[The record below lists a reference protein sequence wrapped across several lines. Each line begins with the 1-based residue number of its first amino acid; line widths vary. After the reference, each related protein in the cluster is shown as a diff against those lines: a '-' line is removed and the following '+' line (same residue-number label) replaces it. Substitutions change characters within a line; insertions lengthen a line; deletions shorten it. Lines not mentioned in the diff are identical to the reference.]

1 MAHSQADIEY
11 MRRAVE
17 LARRG
22 TGFTNP
28 NPLVG
33 AVLVRDGEIIA
44 EGWHARCGG
53 PHAERAALA
62 DCRAHGISP
71 EGATLYVTLEPCCH
85 TGKQPPCTEA
95 VIEAGIARVVVG
107 SADPN
112 PLVAGHG
119 CEQLR
124 AAGIEVDEGIAQA
137 ECDALNP
144 IFFHFIT
151 HRTPYVTLKYA
162 MTIDGKIATRTG
174 ASRWITGPA
183 ARERVHAERL
193 RHAAIMV
200 GIGTVLADDPQL
212 TCRIEGGRNPLRIIC
227 DSRLRTPATSAI
239 AQTAREVPTIIAC
252 APSASDARACELEQT
267 GCEIVRI
274 SARDGRIDLRQLMNT
289 LGARGID
296 SVFIEGGATLA
307 AAALE
312 AGIVRH
318 VQAFIAP
325 KLFAGAEAPSPLG
338 GSGIDTPSQAWTLSE
353 TTIEKLGD
361 DMLIEGDLVTPKNAS
376 GKFGANDEQ
385 PAPQASDASKEDA
398 CSQD

>member
-1 MAHSQADIEY
+1 MAHSEADIEY
-11 MRRAVE
+11 MRRAIE
-17 LARRG
+17 LAQRG
-22 TGFTNP
+22 TGFVNP

-44 EGWHARCGG
+44 EGWHARCGDL
-53 PHAERAALA
+53 HAERSALSNCQA
-62 DCRAHGISP
+62 RNISP

-112 PLVAGHG
+112 PLVAGRG

-124 AAGIEVDEGIAQA
+124 AAGITVDDGVAQT
-137 ECDALNP
+137 ECDAINP
-144 IFFHFIT
+144 FFFHFIT

-162 MTIDGKIATRTG
+162 MTLDGKIATKTG
-174 ASRWITGPA
+174 ASRWITASA

-212 TCRIEGGRNPLRIIC
+212 TCRIEGGRNPLRVIC
-227 DSRLRTPATSAI
+227 DSHLRTPITSAI
-239 AQTAREVPTIIAC
+239 AQSAHDVPTIIAC
-252 APSASDARACELEQT
+252 VPDASGERASELEKA
-267 GCEIVRI
+267 GCEIVRVPE
-274 SARDGRIDLRQLMNT
+274 RDGRINLQQLMVT
-289 LGARGID
+289 LGERGID
-296 SVFIEGGATLA
+296 SVFLEGGASLA
-307 AAALE
+307 ACALE
-312 AGIVRH
+312 AGIVNH

-325 KLFAGAEAPSPLG
+325 KIFAGVGAPSPLG
-338 GSGIDTPSQAWTLSE
+338 GTGVETPDQAWTLSAI
-353 TTIEKLGD
+353 TIERLGND
-361 DMLIEGDLVTPKNAS
+361 VLIEGDVVSAENA
-376 GKFGANDEQ
+376 
-385 PAPQASDASKEDA
+385 APKEDA

>member
-1 MAHSQADIEY
+1 MAHNEADIEY
-11 MRRAVE
+11 MRRAIE
-17 LARRG
+17 LAQRG
-22 TGFTNP
+22 TGFVNP

-53 PHAERAALA
+53 LHAERSALSN
-62 DCRAHGISP
+62 CRARNISP

-112 PLVAGHG
+112 PLVAGRG
-119 CEQLR
+119 CKQLR
-124 AAGIEVDEGIAQA
+124 AAGIAVDEGVAQT
-137 ECDALNP
+137 ECDAINP
-144 IFFHFIT
+144 FFFHFIT

-162 MTIDGKIATRTG
+162 MTLDGKIATKTG
-174 ASRWITGPA
+174 ASRWITGSA

-212 TCRIEGGRNPLRIIC
+212 TCRIEGGRNPLRVIC
-227 DSRLRTPATSAI
+227 DSHLRTPITSAI
-239 AQTAREVPTIIAC
+239 AQSAHDVPTIIAC
-252 APSASDARACELEQT
+252 VPDASGERASELEKT
-267 GCEIVRI
+267 GCEIVRVPE
-274 SARDGRIDLRQLMNT
+274 RDGRIDLQQLMAA
-289 LGARGID
+289 LGKRGID
-296 SVFIEGGATLA
+296 SVFLEGGATLA
-307 AAALE
+307 ACALE
-312 AGIVRH
+312 AGIVNH

-325 KLFAGAEAPSPLG
+325 KIFAGIGASSPLG
-338 GSGIDTPSQAWTLSE
+338 GTGVETPDQAWTLSA
-353 TTIEKLGD
+353 TTIERLGND
-361 DMLIEGDLVTPKNAS
+361 VLIEGDVVSAENAAPKEN
-376 GKFGANDEQ
+376 
-385 PAPQASDASKEDA
+385 P